1 MGLIGR
7 GVNTATV
14 AVVLA
19 GLVGACATPPG
30 DADAVRAAL
39 TAFSRDFNG
48 RDLTATCALFA
59 DDTVVSF
66 PGRPPQGH
74 TEVCEG
80 FRAVFANAAKSF
92 HYDEPAIREILVD
105 GDLATV
111 AVIWTLTV
119 RDSSGRVLETTRE
132 DGVDVLRRQA
142 DGHWRIH
149 ISHAFPVED
158 R

>member
-1 MGLIGR
+1 M
-7 GVNTATV
+7 NTVGAAG

-19 GLVGACATPPG
+19 CVVGACATPRD

-48 RDLTATCALFA
+48 HDVTATCGLFA
-59 DDTVVSF
+59 DDTVVSY
-66 PGRPPQGH
+66 PGRPPKGH

-80 FRAVFANAAKSF
+80 FRAVFANPAMSF
-92 HYDEPAIREILVD
+92 RYDEPAIREILVD

-111 AVIWTLTV
+111 ALTWTLTV
-119 RDSSGRVLETTRE
+119 ADSSGRVLETTRE
-132 DGVDVLRRQA
+132 DGVDVLRRQP

-149 ISHAFPVED
+149 ISHAFPVEA